1 MAFVMTP
8 IAIAKLFSIG
18 AGFGAQISE
27 MTGNDKLAQKLAIAS
42 MVSGVSV
49 DAGGVLKD
57 AFKDPKI
64 DLKIGKGT
72 KGVGPFANPD
82 EYIDGLTGSIA
93 NKTQQNFSAGEVL
106 RKEVLGDSFKSNQ
119 ASLFDPNYNAGLL
132 G

>member
-1 MAFVMTP
+1 MAFALTP

-27 MTGNDKLAQKLAIAS
+27 MTGNDELAQKLAIAS

-93 NKTQQNFSAGEVL
+93 NKTQQNFSAGVL
-106 RKEVLGDSFKSNQ
+106 RKEFLGDTFKSNQ
-119 ASLFDPNYNAGLL
+119 ASLFDPNYNVGLL